1 MEARARPARGVNLD
15 VTLGAARLENAS
27 TVGVTADGGAGATT
41 ARVSWL
47 GGPFHQLRCAQ
58 RLALPRGARIT
69 VDGEHAGVVLDPDA
83 PRHGPGND
91 LLVELTRLAR
101 ELA

>member
-1 MEARARPARGVNLD
+1 VAAAGD
-15 VTLGAARLENAS
+15 GAA
-27 TVGVTADGGAGATT
+27 GGAGATT

-47 GGPFHQLRCAQ
+47 GGPFHQLRCAEPLQ
-58 RLALPRGARIT
+58 LARGARIT
-69 VDGEHAGVVLDPDA
+69 VGGEHPGVVLDPDA

>member
-15 VTLGAARLENAS
+15 VTLGAARLEHAS
-27 TVGVTADGGAGATT
+27 TVSVTADGGAGATT

-47 GGPFHQLRCAQ
+47 GGPFHQLRCSAP
-58 RLALPRGARIT
+58 LPVVAGERIT
-69 VDGEHAGVVLDPDA
+69 VDGEHEAIVLDPDA

-91 LLVELTRLAR
+91 LLVRLTRLAR
-101 ELA
+101 ELG

>member
-15 VTLGAARLENAS
+15 VALGPVRLPHAS
-27 TVGVTADGGAGATT
+27 TVEVAVAAGGGATS

-47 GGPFHQLRCAQ
+47 GGPFHQLRCAAPLPVGAGD
-58 RLALPRGARIT
+58 RIIVGEEHEAL
-69 VDGEHAGVVLDPDA
+69 VLDPDA

-91 LLVELTRLAR
+91 LLVRLTRLAR
-101 ELA
+101 ELG

>member
-1 MEARARPARGVNLD
+1 VSAPNLD
-15 VTLGAARLENAS
+15 VTLGRARLEHGTKV
-27 TVGVTADGGAGATT
+27 TVAAAGGGEIAA

-47 GGPFHQLRCAQ
+47 GGPFHQLRLAAAPAS
-58 RLALPRGARIT
+58 RLAVGARIT
-69 VDGEHAGVVLDPDA
+69 VDGHPGVVLDADA

-91 LLVELTRLAR
+91 LLVRLTRLSR